1 MTSFFFGI
9 FTNSFFRPGAVRVYL
24 VDVAVAVAD
33 VGAALVADHG
43 AGTGTGRHGAGC
55 VRRAFTVV
63 GREKKIIS
71 IHR

>member
-1 MTSFFFGI
+1 M
-9 FTNSFFRPGAVRVYL
+9 RVYL

-55 VRRAFTVV
+55 VRRAFTAV